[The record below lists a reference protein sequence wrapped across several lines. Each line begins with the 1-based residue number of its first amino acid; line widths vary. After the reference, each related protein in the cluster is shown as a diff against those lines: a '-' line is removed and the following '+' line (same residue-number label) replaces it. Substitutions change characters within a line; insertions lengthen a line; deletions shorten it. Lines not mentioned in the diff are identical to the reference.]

1 MEALR
6 EDLNTRMLSVEG
18 ELKEVK
24 VPVNRMAQ
32 DVAEIKKLLPDPT
45 DGPLARLK
53 DQLTKE

>member
-1 MEALR
+1 VPV
-6 EDLNTRMLSVEG
+6 TRM
-18 ELKEVK
+18 
-24 VPVNRMAQ
+24 AH